1 MCSQLALIRKKNHS
15 NFELFLIDRFLHPGD
30 SNWPGLKPHEKRM
43 NTAISSA
50 GFGNLGSR
58 RRSNS
63 EISAWNR
70 NKKPNYSERLE
81 RHSNALVS
89 QTDLFLQ
96 CKVESDDTTRER
108 RSQLH
113 HRVNP
118 GQDDARNRGR
128 ERKRGR
134 ESTSRHA
141 SPNSSGHYDMRDSLN
156 RRRTSR
162 SQPYYVNILCSFI
175 ELISRLTENT
185 IRNPEMQ
192 TLAPRL

>member
-1 MCSQLALIRKKNHS
+1 
-15 NFELFLIDRFLHPGD
+15 
-30 SNWPGLKPHEKRM
+30 M

-63 EISAWNR
+63 EISAWDK

-113 HRVNP
+113 RQVNP
-118 GQDDARNRGR
+118 GQDDAHNRDRNRGR

-162 SQPYYVNILCSFI
+162 SQPYYVNMILRCFI

-185 IRNPEMQ
+185 IRSPETQ
-192 TLAPRL
+192 TLAPML